1 MTIFLSLREA
11 VHSLAAN
18 KLRSAL
24 TILGIVI
31 GVGAV
36 ISLMA
41 IGRGTTSSITSSI
54 EGIGTNLL
62 FVQAGSA
69 PGTTFTRVRNFRTL
83 TEADAEA
90 LANPLAA
97 PAVKA
102 VAPILSS
109 MMQVTYGSQST
120 NTTVTGVTP
129 AYQTVRNLELA
140 EGTFI
145 SDQNNTS
152 RSLVAVIGADTADTL
167 FGTTTNLVGQIIR
180 IQGQQF
186 HIIGVL
192 KSKGSTS
199 ATSSDDIV
207 LIPLTTAQTRLIRRF
222 TSESVDSIYVEAT
235 SASTVN
241 DAVAQVT
248 SILAIRHD
256 IKAGGTN
263 DFSVRTQA
271 DMLSTAQSIT
281 GVLTIFLGGIA
292 GISLVVGGIGIMN
305 IMLVSVT
312 ERTKEIGLRKA
323 IGARRRDILA
333 QFLTESIL
341 LGLAGGVIGIA
352 AAWGITEVVRVIAE
366 ANSSTINP
374 QIGVDTILLATL
386 FSMGV
391 GLIFGLY
398 PANRAA
404 TLQPVEALRFE

>member
-1 MTIFLSLREA
+1 MTIFLSVREA
-11 VHSLAAN
+11 IHSLAAN
-18 KLRSAL
+18 KLRSGL

-41 IGRGTTSSITSSI
+41 IGRGATSSVTNSI

-62 FVQAGSA
+62 FVQAGSG
-69 PGTTFTRVRNFRTL
+69 PGTSFTRVRNFKSL
-83 TEADAEA
+83 TMADAEA

-109 MMQVTYGSQST
+109 RFTVTYGSQT
-120 NTTVTGVTP
+120 TDTTVTGVTA
-129 AYQTVRNLELA
+129 AYQTVRNLELS
-140 EGTFI
+140 EGSFI
-145 SDQNNTS
+145 SAENNS
-152 RSLVAVIGADTADTL
+152 GRSLVAVIGSETADTL
-167 FGTTTNLVGQIIR
+167 FGTTTNLVGQVIR
-180 IQGQQF
+180 ISGQQY

-192 KSKGSTS
+192 KSKGGTSSTS
-199 ATSSDDIV
+199 EDAIV
-207 LIPLTTAQTRLIRRF
+207 LIPLTTAQTRLIRRM
-222 TSESVDSIYVEAT
+222 SSNSVDSIYVEAT
-235 SASTVN
+235 SAETVN

-248 SILAIRHD
+248 SIMAIRHN

-263 DFSVRTQA
+263 DFNVRTQA
-271 DMLSTAQSIT
+271 EMLSTATSIT

-333 QFLTESIL
+333 QFLAESIL
-341 LGLAGGVIGIA
+341 LGLAGGIIGIL
-352 AAWGITEVVRVIAE
+352 AAWGITEIVRLIAE
-366 ANSSTINP
+366 ANASTINP
-374 QIGVDTILLATL
+374 QIGMDTILLATL